1 MKIIKSTIIF
11 LLLSAVQS
19 FSQEKNFNLSIEIEN
34 IEDCDLVLSRFV
46 GRIHTLDTFRLT
58 KGVANLSLNVNDTT
72 LASISV
78 RSMENSFDNPR
89 GNRVYPHFG
98 VLVAPNESQVIKA
111 RIELK
116 KPPVVSMLQGNG
128 IARDYA
134 TLYYDILQPLEQEY
148 KQLVINNIIA
158 AGDIQQYEKE
168 YESYTKSTRD
178 AIAQFNEDFPNSY
191 ITLLNFNN
199 FYNSYDENHMEAIF
213 DSMPA
218 STRNSMVGRYFKR
231 RLDMGR
237 NHRIGS
243 IASDFTRTA
252 LTGEQIKLSDF
263 LGSYVLLDFWGS
275 WCSPCRASHPHL
287 VELYQKY
294 NPKGLVMIGIAQE
307 SGRDIELMR
316 EKWSTAVKEDG
327 LPWIQVLEND
337 DKTNSITRSYNIT
350 SVPTKVIISPEGKII
365 ARYTGNSDTLD
376 TLLESLFM

>member
-1 MKIIKSTIIF
+1 
-11 LLLSAVQS
+11 
-19 FSQEKNFNLSIEIEN
+19 
-34 IEDCDLVLSRFV
+34 
-46 GRIHTLDTFRLT
+46 
-58 KGVANLSLNVNDTT
+58 
-72 LASISV
+72 
-78 RSMENSFDNPR
+78 
-89 GNRVYPHFG
+89 
-98 VLVAPNESQVIKA
+98 
-111 RIELK
+111 
-116 KPPVVSMLQGNG
+116 
-128 IARDYA
+128 
-134 TLYYDILQPLEQEY
+134 
-148 KQLVINNIIA
+148 
-158 AGDIQQYEKE
+158 
-168 YESYTKSTRD
+168 
-178 AIAQFNEDFPNSY
+178 
-191 ITLLNFNN
+191 
-199 FYNSYDENHMEAIF
+199 
-213 DSMPA
+213 
-218 STRNSMVGRYFKR
+218 
-231 RLDMGR
+231 MGR